1 MITNTEYN
9 GSIQTLFTWPWID
22 VKYAAFRLNAN
33 YNFSRTHT
41 TYADIKPHVLGGS
54 AELKSKQIVVD
65 SDITKLVCDAIQ
77 FTGDFIDAYSVVVV
91 AQPDGSA
98 KDTDPLLCYLNLDNK
113 KAVNINKAISIV
125 DCGLI
130 AIKRPSNA

>member
-1 MITNTEYN
+1 MISSTEYT
-9 GSIQTLFTWPWID
+9 GSILTLFTWPWLD

-33 YNFSRTHT
+33 YNFSRTHAS
-41 TYADIKPHVLGGS
+41 YADIKAHVLGGS
-54 AELKSKQIVVD
+54 AELKNRNIVVD
-65 SDITKLVCDAIQ
+65 ADITKLVCDALQ
-77 FTGDFIDAYSVVVV
+77 FPGDFIDAYSVVVV
-91 AQPDGSA
+91 AQPDGNA